1 MSDRSWVRRA
11 VLFLAVW
18 GASGCE
24 SGEKQ
29 VQAVLVVS
37 PSGDVR
43 MTVST
48 DTEGRMTYS
57 VTRNGQV
64 EIESSP
70 LGFLDAG
77 TYELALIE
85 QGDTP
90 DAFERSVQSVEAGA
104 SVTITLPANGGF
116 VATVTPR

>member
-11 VLFLAVW
+11 VPLLVVW

-24 SGEKQ
+24 SGGKQ
-29 VQAVLVVS
+29 VQAVLLAS
-37 PSGDVR
+37 PGGDVR

-64 EIESSP
+64 EIESS
-70 LGFLDAG
+70 
-77 TYELALIE
+77 
-85 QGDTP
+85 
-90 DAFERSVQSVEAGA
+90 A
-104 SVTITLPANGGF
+104 SVKITLPANGGF

>member
-1 MSDRSWVRRA
+1 
-11 VLFLAVW
+11 
-18 GASGCE
+18 
-24 SGEKQ
+24 
-29 VQAVLVVS
+29 
-37 PSGDVR
+37 

-70 LGFLDAG
+70 LGFLDGG